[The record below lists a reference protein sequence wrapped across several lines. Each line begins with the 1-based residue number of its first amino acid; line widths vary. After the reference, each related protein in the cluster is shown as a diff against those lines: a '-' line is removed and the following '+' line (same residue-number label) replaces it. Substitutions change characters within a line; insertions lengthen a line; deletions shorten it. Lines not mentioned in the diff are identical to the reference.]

1 MFFSLC
7 FILLV
12 KFQLGSFKFIIN
24 TTLVFFFTV
33 LTVCLLCHNYLNLF
47 LFNISSVGYAPV
59 LFNEGGASLNYVNI
73 YIYWPFIFIFLF
85 VTTLTLIYTSSYNFE
100 DLLNFFLF
108 VTFILL
114 TGILIFFVNSFILF
128 FLLYESFL
136 IPSFLILYNYAKT
149 RKAVEAAYLMFF
161 WTQFGAL
168 FLIFNMQYLFFI
180 SSSTLFSELSSVS
193 YSNLDSNFLFLTLL
207 IGFGV
212 KFPIW
217 PFYEWLPKAHV
228 EASTNFSIFL
238 SGVLVKFAF
247 FGFIK
252 YLSIFDFDISI
263 VWLYP
268 FIFIG
273 ILDSGLKIYYQV
285 DLKKLI
291 AYSTVM
297 EMHWLTLAVVSGHN
311 LFWVAGFAIMIS
323 HALISSNF
331 FLLIDSVTRRFKSRL
346 VTEIFGL
353 CYLTPQLYF
362 TILTMLVV
370 FLGFPGSL
378 FFISEFLF
386 FSSLIDL
393 NTFVFLFVFFFA
405 YFFLPSCF
413 FKSWFLILFSFIDTN
428 VFFRKK
434 GGYSAN
440 SQTGGVF
447 DLNSIELLLLW
458 FVIFLTFWFGFSF
471 QFFF

>member
-1 MFFSLC
+1 M
-7 FILLV
+7 
-12 KFQLGSFKFIIN
+12 
-24 TTLVFFFTV
+24 VFFFSI
-33 LTVCLLCHNYLNLF
+33 LAVCIICYNYFSLF
-47 LFNISSVGYAPV
+47 LFNMSSVDYNFILV
-59 LFNEGGASLNYVNI
+59 NEGASLMSYSNI
-73 YIYWPFIFIFLF
+73 YVYWPFIFIFIF
-85 VTTLTLIYTSSYNFE
+85 VTTLTLIYTFSYNFE
-100 DLLNFFLF
+100 DLLNFFIF
-108 VTFILL
+108 TTFILL
-114 TGILIFFVNSFILF
+114 TGLLIFFVNSFILF
-128 FLLYESFL
+128 FFLYESFL

-168 FLIFNMQYLFFI
+168 FLIFNMQYLFFL
-180 SSSTLFSELSSVS
+180 SSSTLFSELNYVS

-263 VWLYP
+263 IWLYP
-268 FIFIG
+268 FIFVG

-346 VTEIFGL
+346 ITEIFGL

-362 TILTMLVV
+362 TILVMLII

-378 FFISEFLF
+378 FFVSEFLF

-393 NTFVFLFVFFFA
+393 NTFVFFFVFFFA

-413 FKSWFLILFSFIDTN
+413 FKSWFLILFNFIDVN
-428 VFFRKK
+428 SFF
-434 GGYSAN
+434 SAE
-440 SQTGGVF
+440 SSGRSGIKGVF
-447 DLNSIELLLLW
+447 DLNSIELVMLW
-458 FVIFLTFWFGFSF
+458 FIILLTFWFGFSF